1 MTIDQR
7 DGLAAVP
14 LRRSGAA
21 SAVRPYVETSVMVA
35 ASTLVGLLVA
45 PRWGTSAVDLLYLPA
60 VLGAA
65 VFYGLGPGVFA
76 AVASALAF
84 NFYFTRP
91 IHTLRISHPEDVATV
106 ALLFLAALVTSQL
119 AARMRSE
126 AQAARSNAARNATI
140 AGLARRLLS
149 CSSSEQAAEVAC
161 RELGRLF
168 ECHAVML
175 GSEAEPKL
183 IAAWPP
189 RASLT
194 PSDALA
200 ASWAIESG
208 EPAGRGT
215 MAVGAAEWAF
225 YPVRSASAVLGA
237 LGLARDDGSHAVDPE
252 QLDLLESLVDQVAL
266 ALERSRLELEAQE
279 FARVRE
285 GDRIR
290 SVLLSS
296 IGQDLE
302 PRLAAIASGV
312 RGLRRNEAD
321 SKPFV
326 AVIGSEVS
334 KLQQYLSNLLQ
345 LGPESDKKPVQAG
358 GVTIDLFHRMV
369 LKDGDPIHLA
379 PKEYAVLAELA
390 KHPGRVLSH
399 AHLLRAAWGPAH
411 ERQIEYLRVAV
422 RGLRQKLER
431 DPSRPLIILNEP
443 AVGYR
448 LAG

>member
-1 MTIDQR
+1 MDQDASLTGPSVR
-7 DGLAAVP
+7 KATAK
-14 LRRSGAA
+14 
-21 SAVRPYVETSVMVA
+21 SAVRPYFETSAMVA
-35 ASTLVGLLVA
+35 ASTLIGMLVT
-45 PRWGTSAVDLLYLPA
+45 PRWGTSSVDLLYLPA

-65 VFYGLGPGVFA
+65 VFYGFRPGVFA

-91 IHTLRISHPEDVATV
+91 IHTLRISSPEDVATV
-106 ALLFLAALVTSQL
+106 ALLFLVALVTSQL
-119 AARMRSE
+119 AARMRTQ
-126 AQAARSNAARNATI
+126 AQAAQSNAARNATI
-140 AGLARRLLS
+140 AGLARQLLS

-168 ECHAVML
+168 RCNAVML
-175 GSEAEPKL
+175 GSGSEPKL
-183 IAAWPP
+183 VAAWPP
-189 RASLT
+189 QASLS

-200 ASWAIESG
+200 AAWSIESG

-215 MAVGAAEWAF
+215 IAIGAAEWAF

-237 LGLARDDGSHAVDPE
+237 VGFARDDGSHAVDPD
-252 QLDLLESLVDQVAL
+252 QLNLLESLVDQVAL

-302 PRLAAIASGV
+302 PRLSAIATAV
-312 RGLRRNEAD
+312 RGLRRKEPDN
-321 SKPFV
+321 KPYV
-326 AVIGSEVS
+326 SAIDSEVS

-345 LGPESDKKPVQAG
+345 LGPESDRKPVHAG
-358 GVTIDLFHRMV
+358 GVTVDLFNRNV
-369 LKDGDPIHLA
+369 SKDGDPVHLS

-390 KHPGRVLSH
+390 KHPGRVLTH

-411 ERQIEYLRVAV
+411 EHQIEYLRVAV
-422 RGLRQKLER
+422 RGLRQKLEQ
-431 DPSRPLIILNEP
+431 DPSRPVNIVNEP

-448 LAG
+448 LMG